1 MKYGY
6 VSNDEH
12 TEQDPR
18 IPFMNA
24 LKEHHIVLDEL
35 IDDVQANK
43 IHWDRRALK
52 ELLDTKL
59 QAGDELICYE
69 SSNLARSTQQVL
81 EIVDILVKKGVTLH
95 LLKHQDRLVPQEV
108 VNTQA
113 FLQIVQHIEEDFVAR
128 RTTDALAR
136 RKAAGLPLGRP
147 KGRRNKSRK
156 LDSHKMEI
164 KRFLALNISKAS
176 IAKLVGCHAQTLYN
190 YIDDLGLDEE
200 ARRERPQLLLNCQM
214 PEGIAVRGRPK
225 GSRNGMRRLESVGSD
240 S

>member
-12 TEQDPR
+12 TGQDPR
-18 IPFMNA
+18 IDFMQA
-24 LKEHHIVLDEL
+24 LSDQKITLDEL

-43 IHWDRRALK
+43 IHWDKRELK
-52 ELLDTKL
+52 ELLDHKL
-59 QAGDELICYE
+59 KKGDELICYE
-69 SSNLARSTQQVL
+69 SSNIARSTQQVL
-81 EIVDILVKKGVTLH
+81 EVVVLLAQKGVTLSF
-95 LLKHQDRLVPQEV
+95 LKHNDHLIPSETVDTKE
-108 VNTQA
+108 
-113 FLQIVQHIEEDFVAR
+113 FLTMMQHIEEDFVAR

-156 LDSHKMEI
+156 LDQHKLEI
-164 KRFLALNISKAS
+164 KKFLALNISKAS

-190 YIDDLGLDEE
+190 YIDDRGLDEE
-200 ARRERPQLLLNCQM
+200 ARRERTQLLIGSEM

-225 GSRNGMRRLESVGSD
+225 GSKNTKRHLNAEVFA
-240 S
+240 